1 MPRIF
6 STSRAETSGAKA
18 SSKAICLARA
28 RAIFAR
34 FLSSERKPETIP
46 STVSADIVISGSLMP
61 WASRCLGSRW
71 SSAMRTFSS
80 TR

>member
-6 STSRAETSGAKA
+6 STSFIEISGAKA

-34 FLSSERKPETIP
+34 FLSSERTP
-46 STVSADIVISGSLMP
+46 
-61 WASRCLGSRW
+61 ASRV
-71 SSAMRTFSS
+71 
-80 TR
+80 